1 MQTIKLLTCSLFISL
16 IYSCKAPVDIV
27 YFQNTNN
34 LEEVATIKAFE
45 PIFKI
50 DDIISVSV
58 SASDMDTARPFN
70 LAQGLSIGA
79 PSQEGGTSSGVSQ
92 SPTYLIDSEG
102 NIEFPV
108 LGKIK
113 ISGLTRIKAKELIK
127 DKLKTYIN
135 DPIVNVRLQNFK
147 ITVLGEVNRPG
158 SFSINNDRITIIEAL
173 GLAGDLTIKG
183 KRKNIIV
190 IRENDTLKT
199 YHKLDLTSKNIFSA
213 PAYYLTQNDVVY
225 VEPNPSQVKRSKTND
240 NTLGIIFSTISVV
253 VTVLGFLIVQR

>member
-1 MQTIKLLTCSLFISL
+1 MQTIKLFTCSLFISL
-16 IYSCKAPVDIV
+16 IFSCKAPEDIV

-34 LEEVATIKAFE
+34 LEKVTTVKAFE
-45 PIFKI
+45 PTFKI
-50 DDIISVSV
+50 GDIISVSV
-58 SASDMDTARPFN
+58 SAADMDTARPFN
-70 LAQGLSIGA
+70 LAQGLSIEA
-79 PSQEGGTSSGVSQ
+79 PSQEGSASSGVSQ
-92 SPTYLIDSEG
+92 SPRYLIDSEG

-113 ISGLTRIKAKELIK
+113 ISGLTRVKAKQLIK
-127 DKLKTYIN
+127 GKLKTYIN

-158 SFSINNDRITIIEAL
+158 SFSISNDRITIIEAI

-183 KRKNIIV
+183 KRKNVTV

-240 NTLGIIFSTISVV
+240 NTLGIVFSTISVV
-253 VTVLGFLIVQR
+253 ATVLGFLIVQR